1 MLTIL
6 RYLFLGIIQGFT
18 EPIPVSSSGH
28 LLIFQKLIQGNTD
41 IDYNLLSIVTNF
53 GSFLAIFFIFRKEIL
68 ELSKSFFGY
77 LKTKEKKYYN
87 DYKYCWLIVLGTIPA
102 GIMGL
107 VVTKLKIFDFL
118 EENVKFIGV
127 TLLITA
133 LFLFLIRNIKGA
145 KEKQDLTWKDAFIV
159 GLFQV
164 VALIPGISR
173 SGSTIVGGMSRKFTR
188 ETAFNFS
195 FLLYMPI
202 SIATILLGIKDL
214 IEMNPNMETLLYY
227 FVSMIAAMIVTYFS
241 AQWFKDIMKKGKL
254 IYFVIYCAIVGTL
267 VILFL

>member
-1 MLTIL
+1 M
-6 RYLFLGIIQGFT
+6 
-18 EPIPVSSSGH
+18 
-28 LLIFQKLIQGNTD
+28 
-41 IDYNLLSIVTNF
+41 
-53 GSFLAIFFIFRKEIL
+53 
-68 ELSKSFFGY
+68 
-77 LKTKEKKYYN
+77 
-87 DYKYCWLIVLGTIPA
+87 
-102 GIMGL
+102 
-107 VVTKLKIFDFL
+107 
-118 EENVKFIGV
+118 
-127 TLLITA
+127 
-133 LFLFLIRNIKGA
+133 FLFLIRNIKGA